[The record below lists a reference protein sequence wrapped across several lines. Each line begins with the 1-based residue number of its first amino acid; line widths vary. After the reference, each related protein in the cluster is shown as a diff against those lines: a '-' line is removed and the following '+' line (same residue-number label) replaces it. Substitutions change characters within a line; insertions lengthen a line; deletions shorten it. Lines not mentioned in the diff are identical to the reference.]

1 MRIDANYDRSRLIRA
16 AMGKLPCDLTIF
28 NVQMVNVITGEIY
41 PSEVDI
47 LDGHIVRVRE
57 EGAEAPLPAAA
68 RYDGEG
74 AYLLPG
80 FIDTHMHVE
89 STMMTPENFGR
100 AAILCGTTTVLV
112 DPHEIANVMGIPG
125 VRYMVENAAFSP
137 VRQLN
142 LAPSCV
148 PSVPGL
154 EQSGADFGPQ
164 EVGELLDMPGVVGI
178 AEMMDF
184 IGVREDTPRVHGILD
199 EGLHRGVLIQG
210 HAPKVLDRELAAYI
224 LGGPRDDH
232 SSRTAAESIANL
244 RNGLRVNVQSSSL
257 SDSGLGKV
265 VEGIRGCRFTDFV
278 SLCTDDVHA
287 KDLLETGHINRVL
300 KSVIAQG
307 IDPITAI
314 RWATLN
320 GALDCMLEDVGA
332 IAPGYLADLQLV
344 EELDGRNPKAV
355 FVGGKLMCKDGVL
368 TADLPRAPQTAF
380 PNTVHLPEIGEA
392 DLRLAAPDPTLS
404 HVRATVVPC
413 MEGGRPKD
421 TPLYEDLP
429 VTEGYVDITKDPAL
443 CYVAVFNRHGKGGH
457 TVAVYRDLGLRQGAI
472 AATVGHDSHNLTIA
486 YRDPQDALCAIRY
499 LKREGGGICT
509 VLQGEILAGLPLPI
523 AGLMSD
529 LPCRELVRDLERLED
544 SVEVVCASRS
554 LMMRITILSLTASP
568 DLRLSDLGLV
578 DGKRQ
583 RFVPLF
589 PEV

>member
-1 MRIDANYDRSRLIRA
+1 M
-16 AMGKLPCDLTIF
+16 
-28 NVQMVNVITGEIY
+28 
-41 PSEVDI
+41 
-47 LDGHIVRVRE
+47 
-57 EGAEAPLPAAA
+57 
-68 RYDGEG
+68 
-74 AYLLPG
+74 
-80 FIDTHMHVE
+80 
-89 STMMTPENFGR
+89 
-100 AAILCGTTTVLV
+100 
-112 DPHEIANVMGIPG
+112 
-125 VRYMVENAAFSP
+125 
-137 VRQLN
+137 
-142 LAPSCV
+142 
-148 PSVPGL
+148 
-154 EQSGADFGPQ
+154 
-164 EVGELLDMPGVVGI
+164 
-178 AEMMDF
+178 
-184 IGVREDTPRVHGILD
+184 
-199 EGLHRGVLIQG
+199 LIQG

-344 EELDGRNPKAV
+344 EDLDGRNPKAV

-404 HVRATVVPC
+404 HVRAAVVPC

-509 VLQGEILAGLPLPI
+509 VLQGEILVGLPLPI

-544 SVEVVCASRS
+544 SVEVVCTSRS